1 MEVPGATRE
10 QLLAVYR
17 SMSPAQRWGLILCT
31 AAIGGWL
38 CWLLLR
44 PASSG
49 MVPAFGGREL
59 SPSEVDELA
68 EQFDA
73 AGLVDYETDGSRL
86 LVPQSAVDKYNAV
99 AEADTKSTRSWG
111 AAWREANS
119 SLSDFALTRQRKD
132 AGEIAR
138 AELLSKLLGDLP
150 GIDSAEIVW
159 DEEPRIGWRKPPKVR
174 ATVYL
179 KPLEGHVLSPETV
192 EAVRTAVAGSKA
204 HLDPADVAVMD
215 MQSLITYAG
224 GESIAP
230 EAGAPE
236 SAAQFTAACRGRVE
250 HALAHISGVRV
261 SVVVT
266 EAQVAGSAS
275 ENGIELPTVASNR
288 RMELPQFDDAA
299 EQATP
304 QAAAMNEVSVRVSVP
319 QSHFDEVLAERTNGR
334 EIANSQLM
342 SVRREVEQFVVE
354 DVNQRVFEA
363 LADQVAGMPNP
374 FVEVG
379 AYLDRPQSV
388 VQAPVSE
395 PDAAAWVSGMLQNH
409 RWTAWGLA
417 TVMLGI
423 GLWSVSWMVRRL
435 FRDRSARMTSSKQR
449 ETVADAPEQTADD
462 GRLATGNSLS
472 RSAGSDVSTDGDLS
486 AAADSLAGALS
497 SLLEEPGDTSGA
509 AGAGPEVQAATVHQ
523 SRFAVADERSLQS
536 DSATSI
542 AAGSR
547 LPESESAANLIQD
560 IDRPDPTAIVS
571 PGPGKRS
578 LDAPDETPVDIEE
591 ILRCDPQRLCRL
603 FQQTSSDTWAM
614 ALVGASDAVQEHLS
628 ETLARDDSNRLRQA
642 LRSRRPVRL
651 HDVESAQ
658 REILSGLAID
668 LA

>member
-1 MEVPGATRE
+1 MEVSGATRE
-10 QLLAVYR
+10 QLMAVYR
-17 SMSPAQRWGLILCT
+17 SMSLAQRWGLILCT

-38 CWLLLR
+38 CWLLLS
-44 PASSG
+44 PASSR

-59 SPSEVDELA
+59 SPSEVDEFA
-68 EQFDA
+68 QQFDA

-86 LVPQSAVDKYNAV
+86 LVPQSAADEYNAV

-119 SLSDFALTRQRKD
+119 SLSDFALTRQRDD

-179 KPLEGHVLSPETV
+179 KPLAGHVLSPETV

-266 EAQVAGSAS
+266 ERQVAGAAS

-288 RMELPQFDDAA
+288 RMELPQFDDTA
-299 EQATP
+299 EPSTP
-304 QAAAMNEVSVRVSVP
+304 QAAGMNEVSVRVSVP
-319 QSHFDEVLAERTNGR
+319 QSYFDEVLAQRTNGR

-342 SVRREVEQFVVE
+342 SVRSEVEQFVVE
-354 DVNQRVFEA
+354 DVNQRVAEA
-363 LADQVAGMPNP
+363 LADQVAGMPQP

-379 AYLDRPQSV
+379 AYLDRPQPV
-388 VQAPVSE
+388 VQAPVNE
-395 PDAAAWVSGMLQNH
+395 PDAAAAWVSGVLQNH

-423 GLWSVSWMVRRL
+423 GLWSVSWLVRRL
-435 FRDRSARMTSSKQR
+435 FQGKSARMMSSKQSVAGDETPEPLPQVGQATGNPEMSPGGSDRSA
-449 ETVADAPEQTADD
+449 D
-462 GRLATGNSLS
+462 GD
-472 RSAGSDVSTDGDLS
+472 RSAS
-486 AAADSLAGALS
+486 ADSLAGVLS
-497 SLLEEPGDTSGA
+497 SLLKEPAETPGA
-509 AGAGPEVQAATVHQ
+509 AEAVQEVQSATVHQ
-523 SRFAVADERSLQS
+523 SRFEVADELPPPS
-536 DSATSI
+536 DSATPI
-542 AAGSR
+542 TTGHR
-547 LPESESAANLIQD
+547 LPESESSADLNEE
-560 IDRPDPTAIVS
+560 IDRPDPTAIVGS
-571 PGPGKRS
+571 GLGKGS
-578 LDAPDETPVDIEE
+578 LDMPDETPVDIEE

-628 ETLARDDSNRLRQA
+628 ETLAQDDSNRLRQA